1 MAERITIEFGGERI
15 EIPEFAMDSSV
26 KALHKALN
34 QQGIKTSK
42 TATDTKKAIENLVKQ
57 LVGVNA
63 KLNQKTQLAT
73 EKATLKAVQDVGRI
87 ITDTNKS
94 TIGVS
99 NNIISSYKGTI
110 AALTKIREA
119 IKSQQM
125 SPEVIVNQDGV
136 APKQDATQKKSIK
149 TLIQEFV
156 GKKSTKQEGVVP
168 QLGKDDNDQKKPL
181 EWPEFAMDDTVKDLI
196 NVTKGIGVQATKDAV
211 ASKDSLESLMKD
223 FINKGSKAT
232 SKKEVD
238 AQKQTTDAV
247 KRVKDAIQTS
257 TKSQKGLL
265 SKLGGGTGSILGGVV
280 SKFGKFGKMLNP
292 VTAGLL
298 GMFNAVKY
306 VTQFLLKLGRLENS
320 VFRRGF
326 MDDLSDGPG
335 GVADGIAVLSAR
347 ALDASLSIDEFIELT
362 SQFATAVGEFGTE
375 TISKAITNTQDLL
388 KSQGYLGLSNSE
400 MAYAVGEMAEQFRA
414 LGIDVRDNDKFL
426 ANHTVSVLRTTQ
438 AFTKMTNVS
447 NDVIR
452 GLVMQATAMEAFRNA
467 MHMIPKA
474 QRAAQTQAAQV
485 AFAGLASFGE
495 DVGSQLTTALSE
507 AIGRGGLQFTD
518 FGQQMAGVS
527 PVLFGAL
534 QELATAAGG
543 GSTGD
548 TVEALDKFRT
558 GVIEVSD
565 SQRQFLRALEI
576 SGDPMAK
583 FTLKM
588 INYAD
593 TIDDATFAEMKRME
607 ELKKSG
613 GLGVA
618 QRQLELAI
626 MKIKTAF
633 SKLMIAFLTE
643 DTVKAFGK
651 GIEKVVSG
659 LEGFARFLKENA
671 FDMINSFVNAV
682 SRAVR
687 FIYNLFSGGGD
698 AMGQVVGTAQ
708 KAISTTAA
716 RVTAEYLW
724 GGWNSDDFRKLDDL
738 VPQLKTTAE
747 GPDRDKIADEI
758 ANTFGVTRKNKWS
771 VAEQRH
777 IPTESTEDLIK
788 RIQEKKAA
796 RKFGYQGDWS
806 YNPGYTGEF
815 KKSEDGNMLGAQPNR
830 NIKILPMYGNL
841 EDYADANMDPR
852 LKAAI
857 EQNKNL
863 KIIIANQEKQL
874 DLEDG
879 TKAATEGVKSSV
891 KQLESSL
898 EFQNEMP

>member
-1 MAERITIEFGGERI
+1 MAEKITIEFGGERI
-15 EIPEFAMDSSV
+15 EIPEFAMNSTVQS
-26 KALHKALN
+26 LHKA
-34 QQGIKTSK
+34 IKTEGIQR
-42 TATDTKKAIENLVKQ
+42 TKDAKVQKESIERLLKE

-63 KLNQKTQLAT
+63 KNKAKKEEASDKKRNASLDQIQKTL
-73 EKATLKAVQDVGRI
+73 VQNG
-87 ITDTNKS
+87 K
-94 TIGVS
+94 
-99 NNIISSYKGTI
+99 
-110 AALTKIREA
+110 
-119 IKSQQM
+119 QQ
-125 SPEVIVNQDGV
+125 
-136 APKQDATQKKSIK
+136 T
-149 TLIQEFV
+149 
-156 GKKSTKQEGVVP
+156 
-168 QLGKDDNDQKKPL
+168 
-181 EWPEFAMDDTVKDLI
+181 
-196 NVTKGIGVQATKDAV
+196 
-211 ASKDSLESLMKD
+211 
-223 FINKGSKAT
+223 
-232 SKKEVD
+232 
-238 AQKQTTDAV
+238 
-247 KRVKDAIQTS
+247 
-257 TKSQKGLL
+257 GLL

-335 GVADGIAVLSAR
+335 GLADGIAVLSAR

-375 TISKAITNTQDLL
+375 TISKAIQNTQDLL
-388 KSQGYLGLSNSE
+388 KEQGYLGLSNSE

-414 LGIDVRDNDKFL
+414 LGIDVKNNDEFL

-495 DVGSQLTTALSE
+495 EVGSQLTTALSE

-534 QELATAAGG
+534 QDLANAAGS
-543 GSTGD
+543 GSPGD
-548 TVEALDKFRT
+548 AVAALDKFRT

-565 SQRQFLRALEI
+565 SQRKFLQALEI
-576 SGDPMAK
+576 AGDPMAK

-687 FIYNLFSGGGD
+687 FMYNLFSGGGE
-698 AMGQVVGTAQ
+698 AMGKVVGTAQ

-724 GGWNSDDFRKLDDL
+724 FGWNADDFRKLDDL
-738 VPQLKTTAE
+738 VPQLKTTE
-747 GPDRDKIADEI
+747 KGPERDKLADEI
-758 ANTFGVTRKNKWS
+758 ANVFGMTRKNKWS

-788 RIQEKKAA
+788 RIQSEKAA
-796 RKFGYQGDWS
+796 SKFGYTGDWS
-806 YNPGYTGEF
+806 YNPGYTGSDAS
-815 KKSEDGNMLGAQPNR
+815 KSDDTAMTGAQPKR
-830 NIKILPMYGNL
+830 NIKIMPMYGNL

-874 DLEDG
+874 ELEDG

-891 KQLESSL
+891 KQLETAMDYS
-898 EFQNEMP
+898 NESP